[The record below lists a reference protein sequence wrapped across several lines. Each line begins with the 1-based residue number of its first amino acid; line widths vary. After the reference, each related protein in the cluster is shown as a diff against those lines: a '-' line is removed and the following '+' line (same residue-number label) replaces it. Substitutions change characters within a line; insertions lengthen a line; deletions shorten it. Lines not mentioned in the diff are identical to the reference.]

1 MRPLAA
7 CGLVLLIAAAACE
20 GLSRHGAGRSAFVS
34 ASAPSVSALAVV
46 EIRTPTLQVPRYDTS
61 GTYPQVTGGSL
72 DLQSVNAALRA
83 AVVSDQSRYARY
95 ARREKPRTAPSER
108 GVYRTTVD
116 RRYLSASTVVVSA
129 LLPLTRELFPG
140 QHEGDGW
147 LAMTVGVPS
156 GGRVAISDLFA
167 NPGRGLRVL
176 AEAWKAEIRH
186 TGGRSCLRIYP
197 GQYRATSANYRNFA
211 LTPGGLAVG
220 SWEIAACYRLVA
232 TVPYRLLLPYLSKL
246 GSRLVAGVRAPRCT
260 AGGNVLGGRP
270 PINLPGQDSTTMA
283 TVLPSA
289 RCA

>member
-1 MRPLAA
+1 
-7 CGLVLLIAAAACE
+7 
-20 GLSRHGAGRSAFVS
+20 
-34 ASAPSVSALAVV
+34 VV

-61 GTYPQVTGGSL
+61 GTYPQVTGGGL
-72 DLQSVNAALRA
+72 DLRSVNAALRA
-83 AVVSDQSRYARY
+83 AVVADQSRYARY
-95 ARREKPRTAPSER
+95 ARREKPRTAPTAR
-108 GVYRTTVD
+108 GVFRTTVD
-116 RRYLSASTVVVSA
+116 RRYLSASSVVVSA

-167 NPGRGLRVL
+167 NPGRGLRAL
-176 AEAWKAEIRH
+176 AEAWKAKIRH

-197 GQYRATSANYRNFA
+197 GQYRATFANYRNFA

-260 AGGNVLGGRP
+260 AGGNVLGARP

>member
-1 MRPLAA
+1 VRPLAA
-7 CGLVLLIAAAACE
+7 CGLVLLIAAAAC
-20 GLSRHGAGRSAFVS
+20 GGGSRHGAGRSAFVS

-46 EIRTPTLQVPRYDTS
+46 EVRTPTLQVPRYDTS

-108 GVYRTTVD
+108 GVYEPTVD

-197 GQYRATSANYRNFA
+197 VNTGPLSRTTATSR
-211 LTPGGLAVG
+211 
-220 SWEIAACYRLVA
+220 
-232 TVPYRLLLPYLSKL
+232 
-246 GSRLVAGVRAPRCT
+246 
-260 AGGNVLGGRP
+260 
-270 PINLPGQDSTTMA
+270 
-283 TVLPSA
+283 
-289 RCA
+289 